1 MHARLERV
9 KTDLVAAQKVAMEGA
24 EALKLAEREREAIC
38 AEVDKLKKEG
48 EAVEVK
54 LKGAEQE
61 NSQLKKEVKEL
72 QPGFTA

>member
-1 MHARLERV
+1 
-9 KTDLVAAQKVAMEGA
+9 MEGA

-61 NSQLKKEVKEL
+61 NS
-72 QPGFTA
+72 